1 MDRRRR
7 VLSELRQ
14 AVVGSPVGH
23 VWRGYGSAIFLE
35 LGAMTSSP
43 LADGRPAQPRGD
55 LSIGIEWNW
64 RFERPRSILGGTWSD
79 ERRWPGFFR
88 SILGQTIHDLALLGT
103 LPEIELTFSN
113 GMRLQSFMNDAG
125 QPQWSVIEKRSGQ
138 TRTWWVERG
147 RVACKTRREGHAVLE
162 EAPKQDDA

>member
-1 MDRRRR
+1 MDRHPR

-14 AVVGSPVGH
+14 VVFERAVGH

-35 LGAMTSSP
+35 LGALTYSTR
-43 LADGRPAQPRGD
+43 ADGRQGQPRGEV
-55 LSIGIEWNW
+55 SIGIEWNW

-88 SILGQTIHDLALLGT
+88 SILGQTVRDLALLGT

-113 GMRLQSFMNDAG
+113 GMRLRSFMNDAG
-125 QPQWSVIEKRSGQ
+125 QPQWSVIETRSSAA
-138 TRTWWVERG
+138 RMWWVERG
-147 RVACKTRREGHAVLE
+147 RVVCETKGEEPAVPE
-162 EAPKQDDA
+162 EASKRDDA